1 MVLVKHADSA
11 TGSGSKSGII
21 QISISSYKKLSKKSE
36 ELYFIENDDNLAFF
50 NKHPFFLR
58 RKNQKDA
65 TGKSV

>member
-1 MVLVKHADSA
+1 MVLITQADSA

-21 QISISSYKKLSKKSE
+21 SIPSYKKLSKKLE